1 MTMSEGSPG
10 FNGRESPAPSE
21 NGAVQSSV
29 PVVVL
34 TVHDRLQ
41 EESLKHQSQLGT
53 HYDEDDFLPLPASK
67 FRYSKWHE
75 LDEMDI
81 KGNMLRS
88 PRVRRAPK
96 GFKKDTIK
104 KIVDEEMQDESD
116 DEDFRPVIP
125 MRKSRKPR
133 FSIRNNF
140 RNKMENWEN
149 AESANLSYQDLG
161 DPFQK
166 KEFLRVIRRLIRCEH
181 IQLIEDSLQD
191 LSSVYL
197 PRCTHLYLQ
206 RNFLF
211 TFKKLPRSPMLEH
224 LSLQQNNIE
233 KLDGLEVLRKT
244 RLKSLVLKGNPV
256 ELDPNYRQ
264 SVFRILPYLEELDG
278 IPKLETD
285 EDDAVITKTCIVS

>member
-1 MTMSEGSPG
+1 MSEGSPG
-10 FNGRESPAPSE
+10 FSGRESPSPAE
-21 NGAVQSSV
+21 NGAV

-34 TVHDRLQ
+34 TVHDRHQ
-41 EESLKHQSQLGT
+41 EESLKQSHKSHSST
-53 HYDEDDFLPLPASK
+53 HYDKEDLLPLPASK

-96 GFKKDTIK
+96 GFKKDTVK
-104 KIVDEEMQDESD
+104 KVLDEEQQYDSDE
-116 DEDFRPVIP
+116 EDFRPIVPI
-125 MRKSRKPR
+125 RKPKKPK

-140 RNKMENWEN
+140 RNKVENWEN
-149 AESANLSYQDLG
+149 AESVNLSYQDLG

-166 KEFLRVIRRLIRCEH
+166 REFLRVIRRLIRCEH

-211 TFKKLPRSPMLEH
+211 TFKKLPKAPLLEH

-264 SVFRILPYLEELDG
+264 CVFQLLPDLEELDG

-285 EDDAVITKTCIVS
+285 EGGPVLTKTCIVS

>member
-1 MTMSEGSPG
+1 MSEGSPG
-10 FNGRESPAPSE
+10 FSSPESSSSSE
-21 NGAVQSSV
+21 NGAVQANV

-34 TVHDRLQ
+34 TVHDRFQ
-41 EESLKHQSQLGT
+41 EESLKNQSKQGIQIE
-53 HYDEDDFLPLPASK
+53 EDDFLPLPASK
-67 FRYSKWHE
+67 FRYSRWHE

-96 GFKKDTIK
+96 GFKKDTIR
-104 KIVDEEMQDESD
+104 KIIDEEAEESD
-116 DEDFRPVIP
+116 DDDFRPVIP
-125 MRKSRKPR
+125 RRKSRKPR

-149 AESANLSYQDLG
+149 AESVNLSYQDLG

-166 KEFLRVIRRLIRCEH
+166 KEFLRVVRRLIRCEH

-211 TFKKLPRSPMLEH
+211 TFKKLPKAPLLEH

-233 KLDGLEVLRKT
+233 KLDGLELLRKT
-244 RLKSLVLKGNPV
+244 QLRSLVLKGNPV

-264 SVFRILPYLEELDG
+264 KVFRLLPDLEELDG

-285 EDDAVITKTCIVS
+285 EVDVIAKSCIVS